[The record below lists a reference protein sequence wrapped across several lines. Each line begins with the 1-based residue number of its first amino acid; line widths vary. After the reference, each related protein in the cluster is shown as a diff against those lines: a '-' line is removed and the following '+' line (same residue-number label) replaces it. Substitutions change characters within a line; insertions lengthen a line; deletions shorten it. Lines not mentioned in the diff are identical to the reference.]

1 MNPEDSSPGGALNS
15 TYTVREFAKLAN
27 VTIRTLHH
35 YEQVGL
41 LKPGRTTAGY
51 RVYTRADLERLEQIV
66 RVKYLG
72 LPLQQIKTVLD
83 RNPLN

>member
-1 MNPEDSSPGGALNS
+1 LNS